1 MATTEHRGP
10 ARTPAQGVPE
20 GRGGGGRGTQDRA
33 GRPRGVVLA
42 VPPEA
47 GPGSPT
53 PRPAR
58 PTTQIPRLLG
68 MRVPAAT
75 AGAVGGKAA
84 GRGGSW
90 GEGEGGLGA
99 AGALGVCSRWA
110 PIYRLSA
117 FDFQRHRSASAGHL
131 NVKRCKAETAQAAAA
146 ILSLVPRLKWS
157 VLDAGWVRSSR
168 SGENPAGRGEQ
179 RPLICASTG
188 RRIRFAVR
196 GWPGEFSDLEEDCK
210 ANAEGYS
217 EGSSLMGR
225 YIHPAY

>member
-1 MATTEHRGP
+1 MGRPGRRLRGYP
-10 ARTPAQGVPE
+10 K
-20 GRGGGGRGTQDRA
+20 GGGGSRRTQDRA
-33 GRPRGVVLA
+33 GWPRGAVLA

-47 GPGSPT
+47 GLGSPT

-58 PTTQIPRLLG
+58 PTIPIPRLLG
-68 MRVPAAT
+68 LRVPAAT
-75 AGAVGGKAA
+75 AGTVGGKTA

-99 AGALGVCSRWA
+99 AGASGVCSRSA

-131 NVKRCKAETAQAAAA
+131 NVKRCKAEMAQVAAA
-146 ILSLVPRLKWS
+146 ILSIVPHLKWS
-157 VLDAGWVRSSR
+157 VLDAGWVRSSW

-179 RPLICASTG
+179 RALICASTG
-188 RRIRFAVR
+188 RHIRFAVR

-210 ANAEGYS
+210 ANAEGCS
-217 EGSSLMGR
+217 EGSSLMGK
-225 YIHPAY
+225 YIHPGY